1 VIVDAHQHFWD
12 PARGDYPW
20 MTAELAAIRR
30 PFGPGDLAPLLR
42 ARGVDRT
49 ILVQTRSSIDEARE
63 FLALAAATEFVAGV
77 VGWVDLTSPSV
88 AETIAELGARP
99 GGRYLVGIRRQVHDE
114 DDPDWLLREDVRRG
128 LAAVA
133 DADLVYDLLVRPREL
148 PAALETARRFPELR
162 FVIDHLA
169 KPPIAA
175 GELEPWAERMAPFAD
190 LANVSCK
197 LSGLATETDWSSW
210 TRDDLTPYIRRAA
223 GWFGNERLLFGSDWP
238 VCLLAASYG
247 EVFDA
252 YTDALGALSPE
263 GRERILGLNAVRAYR
278 LEEQ

>member
-1 VIVDAHQHFWD
+1 VTTDAHQHFWD
-12 PARGDYPW
+12 PARGEYPW

-30 PFGPGDLAPLLR
+30 PFGPDDLAPLLG

-49 ILVQTRSSIDEARE
+49 ILVQTQSSIDETRE
-63 FLALAAATEFVAGV
+63 FLELAAATEFVAGV

-88 AETIAELGARP
+88 GGTIAELRARP
-99 GGRYLVGIRRQVHDE
+99 DGRYLVGIRHQVHDE

-133 DADLVYDLLVRPREL
+133 EADLVYDLLVRPREL

-197 LSGLATETDWSSW
+197 LSGLVTEADWSSW
-210 TRDDLTPYIRRAA
+210 TRDDLAPYVRRAA
-223 GWFGNERLLFGSDWP
+223 GWFGDERLLFGSDWP

-252 YTDALGALSPE
+252 YIDALGAISPE
-263 GRERILGLNAVRAYR
+263 GRERILGLNAVRVYR